1 MLPAFNARAVE
12 WLVAQ
17 GASEL
22 GEVGSPFPL
31 HCAAQCGRARCADE
45 LLAAGAAE
53 RIDARDGAG
62 RTALWSAVAEDQL
75 VTAQLLHAWGAAL
88 EARSATGATPLH
100 AAAARGS
107 AHGVQLLL
115 CLGADPRRRRSARAP
130 SRRCQISTAQ
140 RRLCGATEERIADG
154 GGNFER
160 SRGGKDH
167 SALNYYSSRLLAP
180 HSLLQILYNVTRSV
194 PTGFF

>member
-1 MLPAFNARAVE
+1 VE

-17 GASEL
+17 GASKL
-22 GEVGSPFPL
+22 GEAGSPFPL

-75 VTAQLLHAWGAAL
+75 VTVQLLHAWGAAL

-115 CLGADPRRRRSARAP
+115 RLGADPLA
-130 SRRCQISTAQ
+130 
-140 RRLCGATEERIADG
+140 LDG
-154 GGNFER
+154 GGESAFFKVCRAGHVECAALLCAA
-160 SRGGKDH
+160 SAKAPSGGGRTVETLPDQHGATPIMWSNRRK
-167 SALNYYSSRLLAP
+167 NR
-180 HSLLQILYNVTRSV
+180 
-194 PTGFF
+194 